1 MTPSRDRNNTQDHYD
16 HDGHHHG
23 HDEHAHGGHGH
34 HGQDHRDHRPDFR
47 DASRRGLI
55 IALALITSYMVVEMV
70 GGLFSGSLAL
80 LADAG
85 HMLTNAAAITMALLA
100 MWIADRPASVERTFG
115 YHRTE
120 ILAALA
126 NTFSLWIIA
135 AWVVFEAYHRIF
147 VEVPQVEG
155 WPVLI
160 VGIGGLLVNL
170 AAAWILQR
178 SSEHNLNVEG
188 ALKLVLADLIG
199 SVAVIISGALILTLK
214 GTVSNIFVVDPVL
227 SVVIAILIVWNSRHL
242 IRGVT
247 NVLLEGTPEH
257 IDMYAL
263 CYEIE
268 EVEGVTLVHDVHV
281 WTIAQRNEA
290 FSAHVLVDPSYHGDD
305 QASLE
310 RIKGI
315 VHSYGIEHATV
326 QLERSVA
333 RCQEFHHVGHL
344 EFRSE
349 AERLAVFSNNFESGL
364 PWREATN
371 LYLTNMTIK
380 VKKRKSCCGNL
391 GQPGC

>member
-1 MTPSRDRNNTQDHYD
+1 MTLPRGRGNTHGHYD
-16 HDGHHHG
+16 HDGNYHHG
-23 HDEHAHGGHGH
+23 HNERGHGH
-34 HGQDHRDHRPDFR
+34 HGHSHDFR

-55 IALALITSYMVVEMV
+55 IALALITSYLIVEVV
-70 GGLFSGSLAL
+70 GGLLSGSLAL

-100 MWIADRPASVERTFG
+100 MWISDRPASVERTFG

-126 NTFSLWIIA
+126 NTFSLWVIA
-135 AWVVFEAYHRIF
+135 VWVVLEAYHRAF
-147 VEVPQVEG
+147 VEVPHVEV

-160 VGIGGLLVNL
+160 VGTGGLLVNL
-170 AAAWILQR
+170 AVAWMLHT
-178 SSEHNLNVEG
+178 SPEHSLNGQG
-188 ALKLVLADLIG
+188 ALQLVLSDLLG
-199 SVAVIISGALILTLK
+199 SLAVIVSGALILTLG
-214 GTVSNIFVVDPVL
+214 GTISNIYIVDPVL
-227 SVVIAILIVWNSRHL
+227 SVVIAIFIVWNTRHL
-242 IRGVT
+242 VRRVT

-281 WTIAQRNEA
+281 WTIAQNNEA
-290 FSAHVLVDPSYHGDD
+290 FSAHVLMDPSYHKDD
-305 QASLE
+305 QTTLE
-310 RIKGI
+310 KIKRIVRG
-315 VHSYGIEHATV
+315 YGISHATV

-349 AERLAVFSNNFESGL
+349 AERLAVFSNSFDSGL
-364 PWREATN
+364 PWREATSI
-371 LYLTNMTIK
+371 YLTNVTIK
-380 VKKRKSCCGNL
+380 MKNRTSCCGNL